1 MKQGETSAEII
12 CIGTELLLGEIV
24 NTNAQ
29 YLAQE
34 LAKLG
39 IPHHYQTVVGD
50 NQERIHKALAIACSR
65 ANLIITTGG
74 LGPTPDDLTTEAI
87 ASFFHTPLEERP
99 EIWQRI
105 QAMYAETGRPITA
118 NNRKQ
123 ALLPVGAEILNNPV
137 GSAPG
142 MIWQVY
148 DNLLIMTFPGVPNEL
163 YAMWEQ
169 VSVPYLIEHGWSQQT
184 FHSRVLLYWG
194 IAESALA
201 EKVAPFFDLQ
211 NPTVAPYA
219 NYGQARLRITARA
232 NSIAEAEALIAPVE
246 QEIRALTGADC
257 YGADNDTLASVVGD
271 LLRQRGQTL
280 AIAESCTGGLLGE
293 MITET
298 SGSSA
303 YFVGGIVSYS
313 NQVKSDVLGVSPQ
326 ALQEHGA
333 VSAEVAQ
340 QMALGAKR
348 LLKSDWSLG
357 ITGIAGPGGATPNKP
372 VGLVYIALADPLGQL
387 QVWEHRFNPSRGR
400 NWIRRVSAC
409 YALDHLRRRFV
420 IIGSNY

>member
-12 CIGTELLLGEIV
+12 CIGTELLLGEIL

-99 EIWQRI
+99 EIWQKI

-123 ALLPVGAEILNNPV
+123 ALLPVGAEILHNPV

-148 DNLLIMTFPGVPNEL
+148 DNLLIMTFPGVPDEL
-163 YAMWEQ
+163 HAMWEQ
-169 VSVPYLIEHGWSQQT
+169 VSVPYLRQRGWVHQT
-184 FHSRVLLYWG
+184 FYSRVLLYWG
-194 IAESALA
+194 IPESALA
-201 EKVAPFFDLQ
+201 EKVERFLALS

-232 NSIAEAEALIAPVE
+232 NSIAEAQAMIAPVE

-257 YGADNDTLASVVGD
+257 YGTDDDTLASVVGD
-271 LLRQRGQTL
+271 LLRQRGETL

-293 MITET
+293 MLTEVP
-298 SGSSA
+298 GSSA
-303 YFVGGIVSYS
+303 YFLGGIISYS
-313 NQVKSDVLGVSPQ
+313 NKVKRELLGVSSE

-333 VSAEVAQ
+333 VSGVVAQ
-340 QMALGAKR
+340 QMARGVKQQLQ
-348 LLKSDWSLG
+348 SDWGLS

-372 VGLVYIALADPLGQL
+372 VGLVYIGLCDPQGQCE
-387 QVWEHRFNPSRGR
+387 VWEHRFNPSRGR

-409 YALDHLRRRFV
+409 SALDHLRRRFV
-420 IIGSNY
+420 MIDGNY

>member
-99 EIWQRI
+99 EIWQKI
-105 QAMYAETGRPITA
+105 QAMYAETGRLVTA

-123 ALLPVGAEILNNPV
+123 ALLPVGAEILHNPV

-148 DNLLIMTFPGVPNEL
+148 DNLLIMTFPGVPDEL
-163 YAMWEQ
+163 HAMWEQ
-169 VSVPYLIEHGWSQQT
+169 VSVPYLRQRGWIRQT
-184 FHSRVLLYWG
+184 FYSRVLLYWG
-194 IAESALA
+194 IPESALA
-201 EKVAPFFDLQ
+201 EKVAPFFNLQ

-232 NSIAEAEALIAPVE
+232 NSISEAQAMIAPVE

-257 YGADNDTLASVVGD
+257 YGTDDDTLASVVGD
-271 LLRQRGQTL
+271 LLRQRGETL

-298 SGSSA
+298 AGSSA

-313 NQVKSDVLGVSPQ
+313 NQVKTEVLGVSPE
-326 ALQEHGA
+326 ALQEYGA
-333 VSAEVAQ
+333 VSEVVAQ
-340 QMALGAKR
+340 QMAVGVQR
-348 LLKSDWSLG
+348 LLKAHWSLS

-372 VGLVYIALADPLGQL
+372 VGLVYISLCDPQGQFA
-387 QVWEHRFNPSRGR
+387 VWEHRFNPSRGR

-409 YALDHLRRRFV
+409 SALDHLRRRFV
-420 IIGSNY
+420 IIDGNY

>member
-99 EIWQRI
+99 EVWQKI
-105 QAMYAETGRPITA
+105 QAMYAETGRPITE

-123 ALLPVGAEILNNPV
+123 ALLPVGAKLLDNSV

-148 DNLLIMTFPGVPNEL
+148 DNLLIMTFPGVPSEL
-163 YAMWEQ
+163 YAMWQQ
-169 VSVPYLIEHGWSQQT
+169 VSVPYLIEHGWSRQT

-194 IAESALA
+194 IPESALA
-201 EKVAPFFDLQ
+201 EKVAPFFALQ

-232 NSIAEAEALIAPVE
+232 NSVAEAQEIIAPVE

-257 YGADNDTLASVVGD
+257 YGADDDTLASVVGD
-271 LLRQRGQTL
+271 LLKQRGQTL

-298 SGSSA
+298 AGSSA

-313 NQVKSDVLGVSPQ
+313 NQVKTEVLGVSLES
-326 ALQEHGA
+326 LQEYGA
-333 VSAEVAQ
+333 VSAVVAE
-340 QMALGAKR
+340 QMALGAQR
-348 LLKSDWSLG
+348 LLKSHWSLS

-372 VGLVYIALADPLGQL
+372 VGLVYIGLGDPQGQCE
-387 QVWEHRFNPSRGR
+387 VWEHRFNPSRGR
-400 NWIRRVSAC
+400 NWIRKVSVC
-409 YALDHLRRRFV
+409 SALDHLRRRFV
-420 IIGSNY
+420 MIN

>member
-99 EIWQRI
+99 EVWQKI
-105 QAMYAETGRPITA
+105 QAMYAETGRPITE

-123 ALLPVGAEILNNPV
+123 ALLPVGAKLLDNPV

-148 DNLLIMTFPGVPNEL
+148 DNLLIMTFPGVPSEL
-163 YAMWEQ
+163 YAMWQQ
-169 VSVPYLIEHGWSQQT
+169 VSVPYLIEHGWSRQT

-194 IAESALA
+194 IPESALA
-201 EKVAPFFDLQ
+201 EKVAPFFALQ

-232 NSIAEAEALIAPVE
+232 NSVAEAQEIIAPVE

-257 YGADNDTLASVVGD
+257 YGADDDTLASVVGD
-271 LLRQRGQTL
+271 LLKQRGQTL

-298 SGSSA
+298 AGSSA

-313 NQVKSDVLGVSPQ
+313 NQVKTEVLGVSPES
-326 ALQEHGA
+326 LQEYGA
-333 VSAEVAQ
+333 VSAVVAE
-340 QMALGAKR
+340 QMAVGAQR
-348 LLKSDWSLG
+348 LLKSHWSLS

-372 VGLVYIALADPLGQL
+372 VGLVYISLCDPQGQCER
-387 QVWEHRFNPSRGR
+387 WEHRFNPSRGR
-400 NWIRRVSAC
+400 NWIRKVSVC
-409 YALDHLRRRFV
+409 SALDHLRRRFV
-420 IIGSNY
+420 MIN

>member
-34 LAKLG
+34 LARLG

-87 ASFFHTPLEERP
+87 ANFFHTPLEERP
-99 EIWQRI
+99 DIWHKI

-148 DNLLIMTFPGVPNEL
+148 DNLLIMTFPGVPSEL

-169 VSVPYLIEHGWSQQT
+169 VSVPYLIQHGWSRQT

-194 IAESALA
+194 IPESALA

-232 NSIAEAEALIAPVE
+232 NSIVEAEQMIAPIE

-257 YGADNDTLASVVGD
+257 YGTDNDTLASVVGD
-271 LLRQRGQTL
+271 LLKQRGETL

-298 SGSSA
+298 AGSSA
-303 YFVGGIVSYS
+303 YFMGGIVSYS
-313 NQVKSDVLGVSPQ
+313 NQVKTEVLGVSPE
-326 ALQEHGA
+326 ALQEYGA
-333 VSAEVAQ
+333 VSAAVAE
-340 QMALGAKR
+340 QMALGAQR
-348 LLKSDWSLG
+348 LLKSHWSLS

-372 VGLVYIALADPLGQL
+372 VGLVYISLGDPQR
-387 QVWEHRFNPSRGR
+387 QCEVWEHRFNPSRGR
-400 NWIRRVSAC
+400 NWIRKVSVC
-409 YALDHLRRRFV
+409 SALDHLRRRFV
-420 IIGSNY
+420 MIN

>member
-99 EIWQRI
+99 EIWQKI

-123 ALLPVGAEILNNPV
+123 ALLPVGAEILHNPV

-148 DNLLIMTFPGVPNEL
+148 DNLLIMTFPGVPDEL
-163 YAMWEQ
+163 HAMWEQ
-169 VSVPYLIEHGWSQQT
+169 VSVPYLRQRGWVQQT
-184 FHSRVLLYWG
+184 FYSRVLLYWG
-194 IAESALA
+194 IPESALA
-201 EKVAPFFDLQ
+201 EKVERFLALS

-232 NSIAEAEALIAPVE
+232 NSISEAQAMIAPVE

-257 YGADNDTLASVVGD
+257 YGTDDDTLASVVGD
-271 LLRQRGQTL
+271 LLRQRGETL

-293 MITET
+293 MITEVP
-298 SGSSA
+298 GSSA
-303 YFVGGIVSYS
+303 YFLGGIISYS
-313 NQVKSDVLGVSPQ
+313 NQVKRELLGVSAE
-326 ALQEHGA
+326 ALQEYGA
-333 VSAEVAQ
+333 VSGTVAQ
-340 QMALGAKR
+340 QMASGVKQQLQ
-348 LLKSDWSLG
+348 SDWGLG

-372 VGLVYIALADPLGQL
+372 VGLVYISLCDPQGQCE
-387 QVWEHRFNPSRGR
+387 VWEHRFNPSRGR

-409 YALDHLRRRFV
+409 SALDHLRRRFV
-420 IIGSNY
+420 MIDGNY

>member
-1 MKQGETSAEII
+1 MQGEISAEII

-34 LAKLG
+34 LARLG

-99 EIWQRI
+99 EVWQRI
-105 QAMYAETGRPITA
+105 QAMYAETGREITA

-123 ALLPVGAEILNNPV
+123 AMLPVGAEILANPV
-137 GSAPG
+137 GTAPG
-142 MIWQVY
+142 MIWRKY
-148 DNLLIMTFPGVPNEL
+148 DNLLIMTFPGVPSEL
-163 YAMWEQ
+163 YAMWQQ
-169 VSVPYLIEHGWSQQT
+169 VSVPYLIEHGWSRQT

-194 IAESALA
+194 IPESALA
-201 EKVAPFFDLQ
+201 QKVAPFFDLQ

-232 NSIAEAEALIAPVE
+232 NSIAEAQAIIAPVE
-246 QEIRALTGADC
+246 QEIRAITGADC
-257 YGADNDTLASVVGD
+257 YGADDDTLASVVGD
-271 LLRQRGQTL
+271 LLRQRGETM

-293 MITET
+293 MITEIA
-298 SGSSA
+298 GSSA
-303 YFVGGIVSYS
+303 YFLGGIVSYS
-313 NQVKSDVLGVSPQ
+313 NQVKSDLLAVADE
-326 ALQEHGA
+326 ALQKYGA
-333 VSAEVAQ
+333 VSEVSAE
-340 QMALGAKR
+340 QMAKGVKH
-348 LLKSDWSLG
+348 LLKSDWSLS
-357 ITGIAGPGGATPNKP
+357 ITGIAGPGGATPTKP
-372 VGLVYIALADPLGQL
+372 VGLVYIGLCDQQGNC

-400 NWIRRVSAC
+400 NWIRKVSAC
-409 YALDHLRRRFV
+409 SALDHLRRRFV
-420 IIGSNY
+420 MMN

>member
-99 EIWQRI
+99 EVWQKI
-105 QAMYAETGRPITA
+105 QAMYAETGRPITE

-123 ALLPVGAEILNNPV
+123 ALLPVGAEILANPV

-142 MIWQVY
+142 IIWQVY
-148 DNLLIMTFPGVPNEL
+148 DNLLIMTFPGVPSEL
-163 YAMWEQ
+163 YAMWQQ
-169 VSVPYLIEHGWSQQT
+169 VSVPYLIEHGWSRQT

-194 IAESALA
+194 IPESALA

-232 NSIAEAEALIAPVE
+232 HSLAEAQEMIAPVE

-271 LLRQRGQTL
+271 LLRQRGETL

-298 SGSSA
+298 AGSSA

-313 NQVKSDVLGVSPQ
+313 NQVKSEVLGVSPE

-333 VSAEVAQ
+333 VSAVVAE
-340 QMALGAKR
+340 QMARGAQR
-348 LLKSDWSLG
+348 LLKSHWSLS

-372 VGLVYIALADPLGQL
+372 VGLVYIGLGDQQGGC

-409 YALDHLRRRFV
+409 SALDHLRRRFV
-420 IIGSNY
+420 MIDGNY